1 MDLNIAN
8 ETNENDESILNCL
21 VRGVTS
27 QSRIR
32 WFKDGELINL
42 NNPFKT
48 FKHKT
53 TLTENNLMKSTLTIP
68 NSVDLDSGSV
78 TCAVS
83 DKNYELKKSIYLHL
97 NKRPEVVLSPQ
108 SITTNFKET
117 VTIDCYANT
126 RDAINSSNLTFSY
139 NWRNSTGFINQLDRD
154 QMIQDLYPT
163 GSRLTILNI
172 TKPTEYSCHAYN
184 LLGFSS
190 KSIFVDVVG
199 GNDSDDRPK
208 GKIEILFK

>member
-1 MDLNIAN
+1 
-8 ETNENDESILNCL
+8 
-21 VRGVTS
+21 
-27 QSRIR
+27 
-32 WFKDGELINL
+32 
-42 NNPFKT
+42 
-48 FKHKT
+48 
-53 TLTENNLMKSTLTIP
+53 MKSTLTIP